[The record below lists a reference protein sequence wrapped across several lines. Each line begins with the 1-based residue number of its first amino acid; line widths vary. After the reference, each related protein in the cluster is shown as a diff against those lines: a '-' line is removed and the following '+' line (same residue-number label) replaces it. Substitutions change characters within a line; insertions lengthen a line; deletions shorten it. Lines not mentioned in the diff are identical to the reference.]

1 MRVRKSAEAI
11 VAAVMERRAEH
22 GRTRVGERFSM
33 KPMKTEAHRPD
44 GAQAEE
50 SGRYPEGAELRVEVE
65 SLDVERTKAELGRD
79 SGLMEVVCERGN
91 LWLAY
96 ERVIRNKGAAG
107 VDGIGV
113 SEFKGHLQQHWPTIK
128 AKLLAGTY
136 IPQAVRRVDIPKP
149 QGGVRT
155 LGIPTLT
162 DRLIQQALHQVL
174 SPIFEADFSESSYG
188 FRPGRSAHQAV
199 KAAQHYVAQGRR
211 VVVDMD
217 LEKFFDRVNH
227 DTLMAK
233 LAKKIG
239 DGRVL
244 KLIRRYL
251 EAGMM
256 AEGVVSSRTQ
266 GTPQGGPLSP
276 LLSNILLTEL
286 DRELERRGHAF
297 CRYADDCNIYV
308 RSQAAGERVL
318 GGITQFLSERL
329 KLTVNEA
336 KSAVARPWER
346 KFLGYSLTRHKA
358 PKLRIAPASL
368 QRLEDKVRE
377 VLKGARGRSVR
388 ATIEDLNPVLRGW
401 AAYFKLTETKRA
413 LEDIDGWL
421 RRKLRCILWRQWKR
435 PYTRAKNL
443 MKAGLRE
450 ERAFRSAF
458 NQRGP
463 WWNSGASH
471 MNAAFPKSFFDR
483 LGLVSL
489 LDTTRRLQCLS

>member
-1 MRVRKSAEAI
+1 MEA
-11 VAAVMERRAEH
+11 
-22 GRTRVGERFSM
+22 
-33 KPMKTEAHRPD
+33 
-44 GAQAEE
+44 
-50 SGRYPEGAELRVEVE
+50 
-65 SLDVERTKAELGRD
+65 
-79 SGLMEVVCERGN
+79 VCERGN
-91 LWLAY
+91 LKLAY
-96 ERVIRNKGAAG
+96 DRVVRNKGAAG

-113 SEFKGHLQQHWPTIK
+113 AALKGHLQQHWPTIK
-128 AKLLAGTY
+128 AKLLAGLY
-136 IPQAVRRVDIPKP
+136 IPQAVRRVDIAKP

-174 SPIFEADFSESSYG
+174 SPNFEAQFSESSYG
-188 FRPGRSAHQAV
+188 FRPGRNAHQAV
-199 KAAQHYVAQGRR
+199 KAARRYVAEGRR

-227 DTLMAK
+227 DILMENVSQQV
-233 LAKKIG
+233 G

-244 KLIRRYL
+244 KLVRRYL
-251 EAGMM
+251 ETGTMAGR
-256 AEGVVSSRTQ
+256 VVSPRTQ

-308 RSQAAGERVL
+308 RSQAAGERVKAS
-318 GGITQFLSERL
+318 ITRFVSERL

-336 KSAVARPWER
+336 KTAVARPWAR
-346 KFLGYSLTRHKA
+346 KFLGYSLTGHQA

-368 QRLEDKVRE
+368 KRLTGKVRE
-377 VLKGARGRSVR
+377 VLHGARGRNVR
-388 ATIEDLNPVLRGW
+388 NTIAELNPVLRGW
-401 AAYFKLTETKRA
+401 AAYFKLTETTRVQ
-413 LEDIDGWL
+413 EETDGWL

-435 PYTRAKNL
+435 PYTRAKHL
-443 MKAGLRE
+443 MKAGLSE

-471 MNAAFPKSFFDR
+471 MNAAFRKFYFDR

>member
-1 MRVRKSAEAI
+1 
-11 VAAVMERRAEH
+11 
-22 GRTRVGERFSM
+22 M
-33 KPMKTEAHRPD
+33 KPMRAEARCNGGAKT
-44 GAQAEE
+44 GE
-50 SGRYPEGAELRVEVE
+50 SGRNPEGAGLRAEAE
-65 SLDVERTKAELGRD
+65 SATHLWTKAE
-79 SGLMEVVCERGN
+79 SSTLMEAVCERGN
-91 LWLAY
+91 LMLAY
-96 ERVIRNKGAAG
+96 QRVVENKGAAG

-113 SEFKGHLQQHWPTIK
+113 TEFKAHLKQHWPTIK
-128 AKLLAGTY
+128 AGLLAGTY
-136 IPQAVRRVDIPKP
+136 IPQAVRRVEIPKP
-149 QGGVRT
+149 QGGVRR

-174 SPIFEADFSESSYG
+174 SAIFEASYG
-188 FRPGRSAHQAV
+188 FRPGKNAHQAV
-199 KAAQHYVAQGRR
+199 KAAQRYVAEGRR
-211 VVVDMD
+211 IVVDMD

-227 DTLMAK
+227 DLLMGK
-233 LAKKIG
+233 LAQKID

-244 KLIRRYL
+244 RLIRRYL
-251 EAGMM
+251 EAGM
-256 AEGVVSSRTQ
+256 AANGVVSPRTE

-308 RSQAAGERVL
+308 RSQAAGERVMPS
-318 GGITQFLSERL
+318 ITRFLAATL
-329 KLTVNEA
+329 KLTVNA
-336 KSAVARPWER
+336 TKSAVAPPWER
-346 KFLGYSLTRHKA
+346 KFLGYSLTWHKA
-358 PKLRIAPASL
+358 PRLRIAPASL
-368 QRLEDKVRE
+368 NRLEGKIRE
-377 VLKGARGRSVR
+377 VLRGARGRSLSD
-388 ATIEDLNPVLRGW
+388 TITELNPILRGW

-413 LEDIDGWL
+413 LEELDGWL

-443 MKAGLRE
+443 MRAGLVE

-471 MNAAFPKSFFDR
+471 MNQAFTKSFFDR

-489 LDTTRRLQCLS
+489 LDMVRRLQCPS